1 MTIPATVLELPAG
14 VQQLFSVPQQINAT
28 LEKYSPSTIIV
39 MTAISLLAVS
49 TLKNSLKRK
58 WGESSREMVGR
69 IALKVPFIANKYSE
83 DINKQLT
90 HFQESVRKKWEVFG
104 PLYTEIPEQG
114 IDCIKLLDKI
124 KGYSEII
131 SRALHNKHLS
141 GTIYSKNLVQ
151 DCESAVMVPS
161 EKWNEDDNLDDGAYL
176 HALSK
181 KLQKLYTYAFEQSYL
196 WNSLHSNEFSIGTL
210 LDYQVVRMVA
220 DMFGGN
226 PREVMGFVTS
236 GGSESLMVAVRSYRE
251 WGIKNR
257 GHAPGEGVIIAG
269 KSVHASIIK
278 GGLASLVNVELVDTD
293 ETGKMDVDQ
302 LKALTQKHGNKVLAI
317 IGSAPSYPTGV
328 MDPIAEMAKIAK
340 DNGCGLHVDCCL
352 GAFVVNNLEQHNTSF
367 LQIPGVTSLSADT
380 HKNGL
385 APKGSSVLVTK
396 KIGTQNLA
404 YYSIYSIPE
413 WSGGVYGTP
422 KDAGS
427 QSCVPSLCAF
437 LALLGTGKEGYR
449 RIAQAI
455 HLSACA
461 LALTVNEFPG
471 QLRLIAKPEANVVA
485 FKIDEAWGLQKGATY
500 AFADEM
506 SKRNFVLNAIS
517 NDIVHFCVTARFAGN
532 RRLLDQF
539 KRAVFESLA
548 ATKKLNDKLQLQ
560 GKKFSG
566 EAGMYCALGAAIAP
580 NRKQMSLQK
589 YLENMLLGL
598 HGAQD
603 AVKAYFLAQLDP
615 FS

>member
-1 MTIPATVLELPAG
+1 MTLPFTEMPS
-14 VQQLFSVPQQINAT
+14 VFQHIFNVPQQINSK
-28 LEKYSPSTIIV
+28 LEEHSPSTIIL
-39 MTAISLLAVS
+39 MTTISLIALS
-49 TLKNSLKRK
+49 SLKGVVKKR
-58 WGESSREMVGR
+58 WGETNRELLGR
-69 IALKVPFIANKYSE
+69 IALKIPLISKKYLK
-83 DINKQLT
+83 DIHKELI

-104 PLYTEIPEQG
+104 PLYTEIPEKG
-114 IDCIKLLDKI
+114 IDCKSLLDKV
-124 KGYSEII
+124 KGYSNII
-131 SRALHNKHLS
+131 SHSLYNKHLS
-141 GTIYSKNLVQ
+141 GTIYSKNLVEEWETNET
-151 DCESAVMVPS
+151 CIS
-161 EKWNEDDNLDDGAYL
+161 EKDNLDANLDDGAYFY
-176 HALSK
+176 ALSK
-181 KLQKLYTYAFEQSYL
+181 KLQKIFTYAFEQSYL
-196 WNSLHSNEFSIGTL
+196 WNSLHSNEFSIGTC

-226 PREVMGFVTS
+226 PHEVMGFVTS

-251 WGIKNR
+251 WGLKNR

-278 GGLASLVNVELVDTD
+278 GGLASLVKVELADTD
-293 ETGKMDVDQ
+293 EAGRIDVNQ
-302 LKALTQKHGNKVLAI
+302 LKALVKKHGNKVVAI

-328 MDPIAEMAKIAK
+328 MDPIEEMAGIAK

-352 GAFVVNNLEQHNTSF
+352 GAFIVNNLERHNTSF

-396 KIGTQNLA
+396 KIDTQNLA

-437 LALLGTGKEGYR
+437 LALLGTGKEGYH
-449 RIAQAI
+449 RIAQAV
-455 HLSACA
+455 HRTACN
-461 LALTVNEFPG
+461 LASIVNEFPG
-471 QLRLIAKPEANVVA
+471 QLRLIAQPEANVIA
-485 FKIDEAWGLQKGATY
+485 FKIDETWGLQKGATY
-500 AFADEM
+500 AFAEEM

-517 NDIVHFCVTARFAGN
+517 NDIVHFCVTARFAGDPQI
-532 RRLLDQF
+532 LEQF
-539 KRAVFESLA
+539 KAAVHESLA
-548 ATKKLNDKLQLQ
+548 ATKKLNDELLLK

-566 EAGMYCALGAAIAP
+566 EAGVYCALGAAIAP
-580 NRKQMSLQK
+580 DRKQLSFQK

-598 HGAQD
+598 KGAQD

-615 FS
+615 FT